1 MSIPIILIAVIALS
15 IFDMRELK
23 RKSMAREIV
32 VYAVYML
39 LAIGLGV
46 WYKMT
51 MFKTSV
57 ADLLLRL
64 LNLKGM
70 N

>member
-1 MSIPIILIAVIALS
+1 MSIPLILIAAFALS
-15 IFDMRELK
+15 IFDVRELK
-23 RKSMAREIV
+23 RKGQTREIV

-46 WYKMT
+46 WYSMT

-64 LNLKGM
+64 LNLKG
-70 N
+70 

>member
-1 MSIPIILIAVIALS
+1 MSITMILIAAIALS

-23 RKSMAREIV
+23 KKGQTREIV
-32 VYAVYML
+32 VYTVYML

-64 LNLKGM
+64 FNLKG
-70 N
+70 